1 MKLYLGNQSEVRR
14 KNQNTLNKQLYND
27 TIHQNNTLHIKFC
40 VFYFYFIL
48 FLKTV
53 KVMLCNNTMAV
64 LNLKK
69 TNCCTL
75 FKLYKYNFAKAL

>member
-40 VFYFYFIL
+40 VFLFLFYFIP
-48 FLKTV
+48 K
-53 KVMLCNNTMAV
+53 NSESHAV
-64 LNLKK
+64 
-69 TNCCTL
+69 
-75 FKLYKYNFAKAL
+75 